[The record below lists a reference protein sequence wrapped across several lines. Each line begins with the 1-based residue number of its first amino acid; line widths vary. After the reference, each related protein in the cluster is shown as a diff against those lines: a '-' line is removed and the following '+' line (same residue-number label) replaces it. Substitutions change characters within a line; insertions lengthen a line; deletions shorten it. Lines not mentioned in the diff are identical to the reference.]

1 MIFTFHNTIELL
13 GIVAFGISGALSAMQ
28 KRLDIF
34 GVLVITFVTA
44 IGGGTLRDM
53 LIGSLPVAWI
63 LDTRAILILFASY
76 LAALVFNKYIRLY
89 SGVLFWLDTA
99 GLALFCVVA
108 IDKGIA
114 YQLHPMVCVALG
126 TITGCF
132 GGIIRDVI
140 LNEIPYVFRKDV
152 YASACIAGGIVYFIL
167 LQFITDT
174 NLVSILAGSVIALIR
189 IGAKY
194 LGWQMPDIYKQK
206 NV

>member
-13 GIVAFGISGALSAMQ
+13 GIIAFGLSGALSAMH

-34 GVLVITFVTA
+34 GILVLTFITA
-44 IGGGTLRDM
+44 IGGGTVRDV

-63 LDTRAILILFASY
+63 LDLQAITILLGSY
-76 LAALVFNKYIRLY
+76 LAALFFNKYIRLY
-89 SGVLFWLDTA
+89 THLLFWLDTA

-108 IDKGIA
+108 IEKGIA
-114 YQLHPMVCVALG
+114 FHLHPMVCIALG

-152 YASACIAGGIVYFIL
+152 YASACIAGGIVFFVLINFIE
-167 LQFITDT
+167 DH
-174 NLVSILAGSVIALIR
+174 NLISIISGSVIALIR

-194 LGWQMPDIYKQK
+194 LGWQMPDIYKLK
-206 NV
+206 E

>member
-13 GIVAFGISGALSAMQ
+13 GIIAFGLSGALSAMQ
-28 KRLDIF
+28 KRLDVF

-44 IGGGTLRDM
+44 IGGGTLRDL

-63 LDTRAILILFASY
+63 LDLRAIIILLGTYLVALIFS
-76 LAALVFNKYIRLY
+76 NYIRLY
-89 SGVLFWLDTA
+89 ARVLFWLDTA

-108 IDKGIA
+108 IDKGVA
-114 YQLHPMVCVALG
+114 FQLHPMVCIALG

-167 LQFITDT
+167 LAYINDT
-174 NLVSILAGSVIALIR
+174 NLVSILSGCVIAIIR

-194 LGWQMPDIYKQK
+194 LGWQMPDVYSRKDL
-206 NV
+206 